1 MAAIMTREHISTYTL
16 DSGPD
21 YIHQKPKEDLQSHQ
35 FSEAKVYRLW
45 LKISGLTCAS
55 IMQLISNDFEVTKY
69 NGYNTNIAGKFS
81 QILQPRTYVTYFS
94 LINMNLAE
102 PDTILTTMH
111 MVKAATENYI
121 QTYTIFTN
129 NEQLSNITTQM
140 TWLRPTVWENFYP
153 V

>member
-1 MAAIMTREHISTYTL
+1 
-16 DSGPD
+16 
-21 YIHQKPKEDLQSHQ
+21 
-35 FSEAKVYRLW
+35 
-45 LKISGLTCAS
+45 
-55 IMQLISNDFEVTKY
+55 
-69 NGYNTNIAGKFS
+69 
-81 QILQPRTYVTYFS
+81 
-94 LINMNLAE
+94 MNLAE

-111 MVKAATENYI
+111 MVKAAAENYI